1 MPGRIHRFG
10 PFTFDS
16 GQRLL
21 FRHGDP
27 VPLMPKT
34 ADLLHALLE
43 RRGQVVGK
51 AQLMKLVWPDTQV
64 EEVGLAR
71 NISLLRKAL
80 GDEDAEGR
88 FIETIPKR
96 GYRFLAEE
104 SPADPREVRRAARRL
119 VSVLLVLAAAGL
131 FVYWQFYRS
140 SRFVATSPG
149 APRMAVIPFGCSG
162 GALCASAFARPF
174 EDLLAAEISRSGG
187 VRLVSPSTVHRY
199 RDNHIPA
206 ALMARLLGLDVVL
219 EGTVAVLGE
228 QVRVIARLSDAHS
241 GRLVWSRSYD
251 LPAADPAQ
259 AQQDAARL
267 IAGSVRMALA
277 APERP

>member
-21 FRHGDP
+21 FRDGEP

-43 RRGQVVGK
+43 RRGEVVSK
-51 AQLMKLVWPDTQV
+51 AELMKLVWPDAQV
-64 EEVGLAR
+64 EETGLAR

-80 GDEDAEGR
+80 GDEGAQSR

-119 VSVLLVLAAAGL
+119 GAVLLVLLASGL

-140 SRFVATSPG
+140 SPFVAASPG
-149 APRMAVIPFGCSG
+149 APRMAVIPFECSG
-162 GALCASAFARPF
+162 GALCASAFASPF
-174 EDLLAAEISRSGG
+174 EDLLAAEISRSCR
-187 VRLVSPSTVHRY
+187 VRLLSPSTVHRY
-199 RDNHIPA
+199 RDNRIPA

-219 EGTVAVLGE
+219 EGSIAVLGP
-228 QVRVIARLSDAHS
+228 QVRVIARLSDVHS
-241 GRLVWSRSYD
+241 GRLVWSESYD
-251 LPAADPAQ
+251 LAAADPAE
-259 AQQDAARL
+259 AQRAAAQS
-267 IAGSVRMALA
+267 IAGALR
-277 APERP
+277 ETLSLTRWK